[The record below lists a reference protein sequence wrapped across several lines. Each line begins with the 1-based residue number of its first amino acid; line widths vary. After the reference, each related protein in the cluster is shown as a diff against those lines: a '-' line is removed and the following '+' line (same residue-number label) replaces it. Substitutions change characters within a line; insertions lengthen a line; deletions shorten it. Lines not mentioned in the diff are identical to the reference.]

1 MAQTSGMAPQF
12 SDGVRKTVIGR
23 TPGRVPAPPQPTAK
37 APGQRV
43 GRVPDPPMPMHRRGG
58 HAKHRAG
65 K

>member
-1 MAQTSGMAPQF
+1 MQTSGSAPQF

-23 TPGRVPAPPQPTAK
+23 TPGRVPAPPQPAAK

-43 GRVPDPPMPMHRRGG
+43 GTLPTPAPAPSHRRGG
-58 HAKHRAG
+58 HAKHKAG